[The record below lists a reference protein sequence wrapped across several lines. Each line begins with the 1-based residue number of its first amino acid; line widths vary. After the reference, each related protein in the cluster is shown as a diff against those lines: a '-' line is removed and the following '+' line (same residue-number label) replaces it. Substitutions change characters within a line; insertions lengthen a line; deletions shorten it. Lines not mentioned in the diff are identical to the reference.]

1 MTQLWRGEEIVRSDC
16 ELQIA
21 PLDIDFFKDDAT
33 ACDLIMQSR

>member
-21 PLDIDFFKDDAT
+21 PLV
-33 ACDLIMQSR
+33 LISLKMMLLPVI